1 MNYGGE
7 KVENQKDNKGNNNN
21 SNGVETLRKTLATA
35 MRRKEG
41 QFVIGADHCV
51 CVCECVGEIK
61 M

>member
-1 MNYGGE
+1 MKIKKTTKATTTTATE
-7 KVENQKDNKGNNNN
+7 LR
-21 SNGVETLRKTLATA
+21 LRKTLATA